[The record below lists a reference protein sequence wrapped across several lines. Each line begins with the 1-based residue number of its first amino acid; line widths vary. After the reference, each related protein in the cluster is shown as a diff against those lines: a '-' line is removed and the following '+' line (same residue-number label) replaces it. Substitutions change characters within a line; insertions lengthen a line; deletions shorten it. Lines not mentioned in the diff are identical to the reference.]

1 MDLRINQ
8 SSVPLANIAREAA
21 LHAQSDDPDAA
32 ARRSLAVRELLL
44 QRAGALGLLED
55 ARPREQVVFA
65 SREEE
70 DHVIG
75 QVLDR
80 EVAPSSPTLAECQRF
95 YEAHPERF
103 TSGDLVEARH
113 ILFAVTAGTPVPA
126 LRAQAEQVLQELLND
141 PDRFAERARAMSNCP
156 SGEQGGSL
164 GQFGPGTMV
173 PEFDRA
179 VFETQATGVLP
190 GLVATRYGFHIV
202 GIERRMPGR
211 LLPFETVQAQIADYL
226 AARQQERALRDYVRE
241 LAQRATLEGV
251 TFFNLPEPLE
261 QPA

>member
-1 MDLRINQ
+1 VDLRINQ
-8 SSVPLANIAREAA
+8 SSVPSTNIAREAA
-21 LHAQSDDPDAA
+21 LHAQSGDPDAA

-44 QRAGALGLLED
+44 QRAGVLGLLED

-65 SREEE
+65 SRDEE
-70 DHVIG
+70 DRIIG

-80 EVAPSSPTLAECQRF
+80 EVVPSSPTLAECRCF
-95 YEAHPERF
+95 YDAHPERF

-113 ILFAVTAGTPVPA
+113 ILFAVTSGTPVPA
-126 LRAQAEQVLQELLND
+126 LRAQAEKVLQELLND
-141 PDRFAERARAMSNCP
+141 PDQFAERARTMSNCP

-164 GQFGPGTMV
+164 GQFGRGAMV

-190 GLVATRYGFHIV
+190 GLVATRYGFHII
-202 GIERRMPGR
+202 GIERRIPGR
-211 LLPFETVQAQIADYL
+211 LLPFEGVQSHIADYL
-226 AARQQERALRDYVRE
+226 AARQQERALRDYVRG

-251 TFFNLPEPLE
+251 TFFDLSEPLE